1 MNNLQNIFFTCHVF
15 SFSCSGVLKNL
26 YYASEIVLL
35 LLAQQDFVSQIPFPI
50 GFFFFAQIWKAKRYG
65 LAQL

>member
-1 MNNLQNIFFTCHVF
+1 VF